1 MENSSEK
8 IKLKSIIL
16 QFLIPYTIF
25 FVLICIFLY
34 IFYAKQYEKEFSL
47 SKSKLMEEAYNELER
62 WISKYNTQIITIENF
77 LENNLSTED
86 VFFAFSNIIENDK
99 KTIYDIYSSGT
110 VPYSQGGEFIS
121 VLGGIPDDYDQTQ
134 RDWYIGAINTNVVF
148 VTDPYEDIATKSAI
162 ITLSKAIRKDN
173 QEIKGVVAT
182 DLFFSQIDEIMKNT
196 QTYKGNDIYIT
207 LEDGKYLTHS
217 DKTYILNDKL
227 LAFDNDMFKKLKNNI
242 SSENDSKISL
252 DNKKWYGVKKIQN
265 YPWYIV
271 AQGDITELKTRK
283 LMLVLYISIVVLL
296 SLILESILVVV
307 ITVPMTQ
314 TLNNLIDYISS
325 MASGNFNFIIQNKI
339 KSPIANALSNS
350 LNNMKDSIS
359 NTIYNIKNNID
370 SINDEIG
377 KISNGNNDLS
387 DKTNSQAA
395 SVNELVSSIESLNSS
410 ISTTSRNTISAKDI
424 GAKALEYTNRGV
436 EIINT
441 TSKNMQDISEFSKQ
455 ISDIIK
461 MIQSIAFQTN
471 LLALNAAV
479 EAARA
484 GEQGKGFAVVASEV
498 RSLAQ
503 TSSQAANNITSI
515 VESTIEKIESGNKT
529 VLESS
534 DILEEINTLVSEM
547 NDALENITAETEEE
561 KDSVSQIN
569 TTILSINDITQRN
582 SSLAEESAVSSKEV
596 LDKTESMVQ
605 SISFFKVNK

>member
-62 WISKYNTQIITIENF
+62 WISKYNTKIITIENF

-339 KSPIANALSNS
+339 KSHIANALSNS

-395 SVNELVSSIESLNSS
+395 AVNELVSSIESLNSS

>member
-1 MENSSEK
+1 MQKHVDK

-16 QFLIPYTIF
+16 QFLVPYTIF
-25 FVLICIFLY
+25 FILICIFLFL
-34 IFYAKQYEKEFSL
+34 FYEKQYEREFIEEKEE
-47 SKSKLMEEAYNELER
+47 LMGEAYNDLSR
-62 WISKYNTQIITIENF
+62 WISKYNTQITTIGNF
-77 LENNLSTED
+77 LENSISYQETLTS
-86 VFFAFSNIIENDK
+86 FSNIMENDK
-99 KTIYDIYSSGT
+99 KTIYDIYFANT
-110 VPYSQGGEFIS
+110 VPYNQGGLFIT
-121 VLGGIPDDYDQTQ
+121 VAGGIPNDYDQTK
-134 RDWYIGAINTNVVF
+134 RDWYIGAINDNKVF
-148 VTDPYEDIATKSAI
+148 VTDPYEDVVTKSAI
-162 ITLSKAIRKDN
+162 ITLSKAIRQN
-173 QEIKGVVAT
+173 NNLLGVVAT

-196 QTYKGNDIYIT
+196 QFYQGNSIYIT
-207 LEDGKYLTHS
+207 LSDGKYLTHS
-217 DKTYILNDKL
+217 DKNYILNDSQ
-227 LAFDNDMFKKLKNNI
+227 LAFNDPIFRNLKNDI
-242 SSENDSKISL
+242 TQSENTQIDLIKGR
-252 DNKKWYGVKKIQN
+252 WYGVRKVEN

-271 AQGDITELKTRK
+271 AHGDTDELKNRK

-296 SLILESILVVV
+296 SLILETILVVI

-325 MASGNFNFIIQNKI
+325 MANGNFNFEIKNKI
-339 KSPIANALSNS
+339 KSHIADTLSNS
-350 LNNMKDSIS
+350 LNNMKDSIN

-370 SINDEIG
+370 SINGEIE

-395 SVNELVSSIESLNSS
+395 AVNELVSSIESLTSS
-410 ISTTSRNTISAKDI
+410 ISTTSQNTMSAKEI
-424 GAKALEYTNRGV
+424 GSKALEYTNKGV

-441 TSKNMQDISEFSKQ
+441 TSKNMQDISDFSKQ

-515 VESTIEKIESGNKT
+515 VESTIEKIESGNRT

-534 DILEEINTLVSEM
+534 EILEKINSLVTDM

-561 KDSVSQIN
+561 KDSVEQIN

-582 SSLAEESAVSSKEV
+582 SSLASESADASKEV
-596 LDKTESMVQ
+596 LDKTENMVQ
-605 SISFFKVNK
+605 SISFFKVGK